1 MKVLHESKISDI
13 KIELKEGQR
22 RLLCSNKSS
31 YRCPFLEYNY
41 IESPDNL
48 NKAFEILF
56 EEVMRLRK
64 CKKDYENNKID
75 SNIFKGVHIKA
86 GRRTNN

>member
-1 MKVLHESKISDI
+1 MKVLHESKIDDT

-31 YRCPFLEYNY
+31 YRCPFLDYNH

-64 CKKDYENNKID
+64 IKKNYEKTN
-75 SNIFKGVHIKA
+75 SNILESVHVEA
-86 GRRTNN
+86 GKRTNN